1 MTQVLHDVITR
12 LLDAEIG
19 PDGYIDTAVPGLTL
33 MRTTLPTPP
42 SHMQYRPKLCVV
54 TQGAKQVLVADQTIA
69 YGSGQAM
76 IVTVEMPVVS
86 QVVEAASEHP
96 FTGLTLDLDAEIVLD
111 VVTRLDSVS
120 HLQGAAGLGLTVS
133 VVEPQLEGALLRL
146 LELVD
151 QPHAVS
157 ILYPA
162 IMRELAYWLLM
173 GPAGRNVARMVLPE
187 GQPQRIARAIAH
199 LRQTFDA
206 PVSIADLASL
216 AGMSPSSFHHH
227 FKTLTSISPLQYQ
240 KQIRLLEARRMMVTE
255 GVNAGVAA
263 SAVGYESPSQFS
275 REYARMFGAPPRRE
289 TQRARSDP
297 ARFATLESGRSE
309 ASSRA

>member
-1 MTQVLHDVITR
+1 MTQALHDFITR

-19 PDGYIDTAVPGLTL
+19 TDGYVVTAVPGLTL
-33 MRTTLPTPP
+33 MRTTLPAPP

-54 TQGAKQVLVADQTIA
+54 TQGAKQVLVADQALA
-69 YGSGQAM
+69 YRSGEAM
-76 IVTVEMPVVS
+76 IVTVDMPVVS
-86 QVVEAASEHP
+86 QVVEAAPERP
-96 FTGLTLDLDAEIVLD
+96 FTGLTLDLDLEIILD
-111 VVTRLDSVS
+111 VVTRLDTATHPYGS
-120 HLQGAAGLGLTVS
+120 AGFGLTVS

-151 QPHAVS
+151 QPHALE

-187 GQPQRIARAIAH
+187 GQPLRIARAIAH
-199 LRQTFDA
+199 LRESFDS
-206 PVSIADLASL
+206 PVSVADLASL

-240 KQIRLLEARRMMVTE
+240 KQLRLLEARRMMVTE

-263 SAVGYESPSQFS
+263 IAVGYESPSQFS

-289 TQRARSDP
+289 TQKAKSDP
-297 ARFATLESGRSE
+297 GRFAVQQNGTLAIAG
-309 ASSRA
+309 

>member
-1 MTQVLHDVITR
+1 MTQALHNVITR

-19 PDGYIDTAVPGLTL
+19 AEGHVVTPVPGLTL
-33 MRTTLPTPP
+33 MRTTVPTPA

-54 TQGAKQVLVADQTIA
+54 TQGAKQVLVADQTLA

-86 QVVEAASEHP
+86 QVLEAAPQRP
-96 FTGLTLDLDAEIVLD
+96 FTGLTLDLDLEIILD
-111 VVTRLDSVS
+111 VVTRLDPASPAP
-120 HLQGAAGLGLTVS
+120 GGGGFGLTVS

-151 QPHAVS
+151 QPRAMD

-162 IMRELAYWLLM
+162 IMRELAYWLLV
-173 GPAGRNVARMVLPE
+173 GPAGRSVARMVLPE

-199 LRQTFDA
+199 LRETFDT
-206 PVSIADLASL
+206 PVSVADLASM

-240 KQIRLLEARRMMVTE
+240 KQLRLLEARRMMVTQ

-263 SAVGYESPSQFS
+263 VAVGYESPSQFS

-289 TQRARSDP
+289 TQRAKSDP
-297 ARFATLESGRSE
+297 GGFASQQNSAL
-309 ASSRA
+309 ASVR

>member
-1 MTQVLHDVITR
+1 MTQALHDVITR
-12 LLDAEIG
+12 FLDAEIG
-19 PDGYIDTAVPGLTL
+19 VDGHAVTAVPGLTL
-33 MRTTLPTPP
+33 MRTSLPAPP
-42 SHMQYRPKLCVV
+42 GHMQYRPKLCVV
-54 TQGAKQVLVADQTIA
+54 TQGAKQVLVADQALT

-86 QVVEAASEHP
+86 QVVEASPVRP
-96 FTGLTLDLDAEIVLD
+96 FTGLTLDLDLEIILD
-111 VVTRLDSVS
+111 VVTRLDPVNAT
-120 HLQGAAGLGLTVS
+120 QGPAGFGLTVS
-133 VVEPQLEGALLRL
+133 VIEPQLEGTLLRL
-146 LELVD
+146 LELVK
-151 QPHAVS
+151 QPQAVE

-162 IMRELAYWLLM
+162 IMRELAYWLLL

-199 LRQTFDA
+199 LRETFDT
-206 PVSIADLASL
+206 PISVADLASL

-240 KQIRLLEARRMMVTE
+240 KQLRLLEARRMMVTE

-263 SAVGYESPSQFS
+263 IAVGYESPSQFS

-297 ARFATLESGRSE
+297 GRFAAQQNNTIAVAG
-309 ASSRA
+309 